1 MPKRRALILDAD
13 PRICRLIG
21 RIVEGFGFASLLID
35 KSSSFKVGYK
45 QFEPDIIFLDMD
57 LERPQV
63 SAIELLQ
70 YLADKNSTVEIILM
84 TCMNQSEMTVE
95 DRDGRS
101 FDLIFSG
108 CLTKPISVDDIKTK
122 LAEILKQPELE
133 KSKDSISER
142 NILAEC
148 RNLYFRFTADSIMT

>member
-1 MPKRRALILDAD
+1 MPQRRALILDAD

-21 RIVEGFGFASLLID
+21 RIVEGIGIASLLID
-35 KSSSFKVGYK
+35 KSSSFKVRYK

-84 TCMNQSEMTVE
+84 TCVNKSEMAVE
-95 DRDGRS
+95 DRDGRP
-101 FDLIFSG
+101 FNLNFSG
-108 CLTKPISVDDIKTK
+108 CLTKPISVDDFKSK
-122 LAEILKQPELE
+122 LAEILKKPELE
-133 KSKDSISER
+133 Q
-142 NILAEC
+142 
-148 RNLYFRFTADSIMT
+148 